1 MAVNVSLM
9 TGHGETE
16 HVTSFDARA
25 LNRSILGKDKYL
37 LFETTGEKDYIKVQV
52 SPLTGEIQISKG
64 ALLYSGMFIR
74 VEGGLISYTTPATT
88 DYVYVWLHYQR
99 NPENL
104 VETVEFVTT
113 TSSKPNADLIYDVI
127 EDDVTEAYTLFYSF
141 LHNVETNTISNGFCN
156 FNRRLPLADT
166 FRQIVDTLNAA
177 LNASNTKIDNL
188 AEIVAENSAAISALP
203 LNISEAVYLGAS
215 KADGWITFT
224 ESLLNF
230 SFALI
235 NVTCRKFTETKL
247 LPRGYLTSAI
257 PLNAIMQDEGAL
269 YAITLKLTR
278 RPGATP
284 GEQYGVSTCY
294 AFAHE
299 DKGTLG
305 GGYTQTAISRSDI
318 TISAYGIGRIQE
330 A

>member
-74 VEGGLISYTTPATT
+74 VEEGLISYTTPATT

-113 TSSKPNADLIYDVI
+113 TSSKPNADLIYDAI
-127 EDDVTEAYTLFYSF
+127 EDDVTEAYTLFYTF
-141 LHNVETNTISNGFCN
+141 LHNVETNTISNSSCS

-166 FRQIVDTLNAA
+166 FRQVADTLNSA
-177 LNASNTKIDNL
+177 LNANSAKIDSL
-188 AEIVAENSAAISALP
+188 ASIVAENSAAISALP
-203 LNISEAVYLGAS
+203 LNISEAVYLGVS

-230 SFALI
+230 AFALI
-235 NVTCRKFTETKL
+235 TVSCNGLTETKL
-247 LPRGYLTSAI
+247 LPRGYLSGAI
-257 PLNAIMQDEGAL
+257 PLNATMQGESAL
-269 YAITLKLTR
+269 YAITLKLTQR
-278 RPGATP
+278 SGMTP
-284 GEQYGVSTCY
+284 GLHYGVSTCY

-299 DKGTLG
+299 DKGAL